1 MDDDYTIEDALAVL
15 RTVVDRKAREVED
28 LEKKMRRLKNE
39 DRRAKTQ
46 ELIDY
51 LRADRTAYSTVI
63 ADMTDDDSILE
74 GLNLDTTNTVDCP
87 ALYDKYLDGLDADD
101 LENELDAE
109 EVRAEY
115 CDEVMEL
122 MCQGIG
128 EEALGSKKVMKL
140 LAEDPYICSVIGEA
154 IFNDDELYA
163 EFRKIIEAKNAKK
176 SKKKKK
182 D

>member
-51 LRADRTAYSTVI
+51 LRADRTAYITVI

-87 ALYDKYLDGLDADD
+87 ALYDK
-101 LENELDAE
+101 
-109 EVRAEY
+109 
-115 CDEVMEL
+115 
-122 MCQGIG
+122 
-128 EEALGSKKVMKL
+128 
-140 LAEDPYICSVIGEA
+140 
-154 IFNDDELYA
+154 
-163 EFRKIIEAKNAKK
+163 
-176 SKKKKK
+176 
-182 D
+182 

>member
-1 MDDDYTIEDALAVL
+1 
-15 RTVVDRKAREVED
+15 
-28 LEKKMRRLKNE
+28 
-39 DRRAKTQ
+39 
-46 ELIDY
+46 
-51 LRADRTAYSTVI
+51 
-63 ADMTDDDSILE
+63 
-74 GLNLDTTNTVDCP
+74 
-87 ALYDKYLDGLDADD
+87 
-101 LENELDAE
+101 
-109 EVRAEY
+109 
-115 CDEVMEL
+115 